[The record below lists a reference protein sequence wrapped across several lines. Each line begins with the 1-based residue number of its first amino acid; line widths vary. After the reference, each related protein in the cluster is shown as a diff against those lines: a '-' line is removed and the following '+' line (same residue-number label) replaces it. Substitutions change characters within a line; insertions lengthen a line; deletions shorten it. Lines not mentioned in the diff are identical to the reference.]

1 MFFGVCN
8 GVQLCRLIDIVCGYL
23 SIILILP
30 RLPGSAGQLIDAC
43 NQIKEGTKRPVQLGP
58 EPTINSAVVFIHVVA
73 DVDAVVVVVV
83 VFDSQMHLGWRWLA
97 TTMMTLHV

>member
-1 MFFGVCN
+1 MV
-8 GVQLCRLIDIVCGYL
+8 
-23 SIILILP
+23 LP
-30 RLPGSAGQLIDAC
+30 RLSGCAGQLIDAC

-73 DVDAVVVVVV
+73 DVDAVVVVPVV
-83 VFDSQMHLGWRWLA
+83 VVDSQMHLGWRWLA